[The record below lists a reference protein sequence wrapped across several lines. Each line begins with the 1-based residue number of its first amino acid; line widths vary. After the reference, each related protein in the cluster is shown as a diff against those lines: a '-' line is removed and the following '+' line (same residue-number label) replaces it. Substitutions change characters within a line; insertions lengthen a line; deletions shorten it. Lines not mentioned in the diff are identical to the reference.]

1 MLYLNQTTNIRKD
14 VFTLRPQEVN
24 NNNILSEEQQ
34 KQFNKLLSEYEER
47 EKIIDNANSDEGLV
61 KNAMNSR
68 KLVLS
73 AVVICAALCVGGLFM
88 SFDGITQ
95 QENNSIQAA
104 ADAKKAQEAEQAQ
117 KQKEKQEASAAAAEE
132 AERKAQ
138 EKKELDEIK
147 KGFKPFEQHEV
158 APVQSNPTPV
168 TDPAV
173 TTPTVP
179 NYRPDTTPT
188 GIHAKQA
195 PNANNPAVAPAEVP
209 VEQQGAWME
218 LKGIAQGK
226 NGKIAY
232 IANGSTTGTYGIGDT
247 VGNYVVQSIDSTT
260 VVVIDKETGYPLYLN
275 K

>member
-1 MLYLNQTTNIRKD
+1 M
-14 VFTLRPQEVN
+14 RPKEVN

-47 EKIIDNANSDEGLV
+47 EKIIGNVNNGEGLV
-61 KNAMNSR
+61 KNAINSR

-88 SFDGITQ
+88 SYDGITK
-95 QENNSIQAA
+95 QENSNIQAA
-104 ADAKKAQEAEQAQ
+104 ADAKQAQEAEQL
-117 KQKEKQEASAAAAEE
+117 KNQKEKEEASAAVAEE
-132 AERKAQ
+132 TERKAQ

-147 KGFKPFEQHEV
+147 KGFKPFEGNDILTS
-158 APVQSNPTPV
+158 QSNTTPV
-168 TDPAV
+168 I
-173 TTPTVP
+173 TPPSSNPSVS
-179 NYRPDTTPT
+179 NHNPDSSLSNTQHQKPFNKNTPP
-188 GIHAKQA
+188 K
-195 PNANNPAVAPAEVP
+195 VSD
-209 VEQQGAWME
+209 EQQGAWME

>member
-1 MLYLNQTTNIRKD
+1 MRRN
-14 VFTLRPQEVN
+14 EVN

-61 KNAMNSR
+61 KNAINSR

-73 AVVICAALCVGGLFM
+73 AVVICIALCVGGLFM

-95 QENNSIQAA
+95 QENSSIQAA

-138 EKKELDEIK
+138 EKKDLDEIK
-147 KGFKPFEQHEV
+147 KGFKPFEQQEM

-179 NYRPDTTPT
+179 NYHPDTTPT
-188 GIHAKQA
+188 GIHAQQSQ
-195 PNANNPAVAPAEVP
+195 NTNNPAAAPAEAP

>member
-1 MLYLNQTTNIRKD
+1 MRKD
-14 VFTLRPQEVN
+14 VFTLRPNEVN

-47 EKIIDNANSDEGLV
+47 EKIIDNVNSDEGLV

-73 AVVICAALCVGGLFM
+73 AVVICVVLCVVGLFM

-95 QENNSIQAA
+95 QENSSIQAA

-117 KQKEKQEASAAAAEE
+117 KQKEKQETSAAAAEE

-138 EKKELDEIK
+138 EKKDLEEIK
-147 KGFKPFEQHEV
+147 KGFKPFEQQKMD
-158 APVQSNPTPV
+158 PVQSNPTPV
-168 TDPAV
+168 TAPA
-173 TTPTVP
+173 VP
-179 NYRPDTTPT
+179 NYHPDTAPT
-188 GIHAKQA
+188 GIHSQQSQ
-195 PNANNPAVAPAEVP
+195 NVNNPAATPAEVP

-232 IANGSTTGTYGIGDT
+232 IANGSTTNAYGIGDT